1 MSNTPTSGGP
11 IPAGPNL
18 RRVLL
23 LDIALPALAVFLLER
38 NGTSA
43 LAAYAVAG
51 VFPIASIAAAW
62 LRERSVDIIG
72 IAVVLGIG
80 SGLIL
85 GFVTADPRF
94 ALVRAAPGF
103 ALFGVAALASL
114 ATERPLMFFVARAF
128 GAAGDAAQIAAW
140 NQRLV
145 YPRFQA
151 VMRRLTLVWGV
162 SALAEACLAVSAAF
176 LLPGQIAVIAEPLL
190 AFGTV
195 GALLAWTRS
204 VQRRAPP
211 PSESN
216 SEPSTLSASAENGH
230 A

>member
-1 MSNTPTSGGP
+1 MANTPTSGSP
-11 IPAGPNL
+11 FPAGPNI

-23 LDIALPALAVFLLER
+23 LDIALPALAVFLLQR
-38 NGTSA
+38 NGTPA
-43 LAAYAVAG
+43 LAAYAVASL
-51 VFPIASIAAAW
+51 FPIASIAAAW
-62 LRERSVDIIG
+62 LRRRSVDIIG

-85 GFVTADPRF
+85 GFITADPRF

-103 ALFGVAALASL
+103 ALFGITALASL
-114 ATERPLMFFVARAF
+114 ATKRPLMFFIARAF
-128 GAAGDAAQIAAW
+128 GAAGDPARIAAW
-140 NQRLV
+140 DQRLT
-145 YPRFQA
+145 YPRFVGA
-151 VMRRLTLVWGV
+151 MRRLTLVWGA
-162 SALAEACLAVSAAF
+162 SALVGACLAVSSAF

-195 GALLAWTRS
+195 GALLAWTRG

-211 PSESN
+211 SASN
-216 SEPSTLSASAENGH
+216 GEPATLSPTPENGH